1 MRQGTLSSS
10 EPVMSASTEP
20 KSESAESTT
29 SPTSAPTSS
38 PTGDPIG
45 NAEETASGEDGRIEI
60 DEDSLLDA
68 EVQPSAQDEVE
79 SLKEELATTKDR
91 WLRAVADHEN
101 HKKRSKREM
110 DEAVQRGVQKLLNDF
125 LPVADNLER
134 ALEAVAN
141 RDERISEGIAMVKQ
155 VFIGA
160 LDKNG
165 IVPVPGVGSRFD
177 PAHHD
182 AMQQVPSEEYAPG
195 HVVMVFEGGYTR
207 HGRLLRPAKVIVSDE
222 NSTGTKGEPQEAADS
237 KNAEA

>member
-1 MRQGTLSSS
+1 M
-10 EPVMSASTEP
+10 
-20 KSESAESTT
+20 
-29 SPTSAPTSS
+29 SAPTESNPEPVDISS
-38 PTGDPIG
+38 
-45 NAEETASGEDGRIEI
+45 AAASNEADDRIEI
-60 DEDSLLDA
+60 DDEALLAD
-68 EVQPSAQDEVE
+68 EESQEPEQDEL
-79 SLKEELATTKDR
+79 SALKEELASTKDR

-165 IVPVPGVGSRFD
+165 IVPVPGVGARFN

-182 AMQQVPSEEYAPG
+182 AMQQVPSDEYAPG

-222 NSTGTKGEPQEAADS
+222 SSTGTKSDPSQDEA
-237 KNAEA
+237 KAEA

>member
-1 MRQGTLSSS
+1 M
-10 EPVMSASTEP
+10 
-20 KSESAESTT
+20 
-29 SPTSAPTSS
+29 SAPTEPNTDPVDINAAQAGNDASAS
-38 PTGDPIG
+38 PAVD
-45 NAEETASGEDGRIEI
+45 DGRIEI
-60 DEDSLLDA
+60 DEASLFEEA
-68 EVQPSAQDEVE
+68 PQDDELTT
-79 SLKEELATTKDR
+79 LKEELATTKDR

-134 ALEAVAN
+134 ALEAAAN
-141 RDERISEGIAMVKQ
+141 RDEKISEGIAMVKQ
-155 VFIGA
+155 VFLGA

-165 IVPVPGVGSRFD
+165 IVPVPGVGARFD

-182 AMQQVPSEEYAPG
+182 AMQQVPSDEYAPG

-222 NSTGTKGEPQEAADS
+222 SSTGTRADAGDDAA
-237 KNAEA
+237 AE

>member
-1 MRQGTLSSS
+1 M
-10 EPVMSASTEP
+10 
-20 KSESAESTT
+20 
-29 SPTSAPTSS
+29 SAPTESNPEPVDIS
-38 PTGDPIG
+38 
-45 NAEETASGEDGRIEI
+45 ASDAPSNGADDRIEI
-60 DEDSLLDA
+60 DDEALLAEEDA
-68 EVQPSAQDEVE
+68 EPSAQDEITA
-79 SLKEELATTKDR
+79 LKEELATTKDR

-155 VFIGA
+155 VFLGA

-165 IVPVPGVGSRFD
+165 IVPVPGVGARFN

-182 AMQQVPSEEYAPG
+182 AMQQVPSEEFAPG

-222 NSTGTKGEPQEAADS
+222 SSTGSTRDPDADPEPSDAAP
-237 KNAEA
+237 E